1 LASLTL
7 IVSFIW
13 PRFPYF
19 KNGELSVYL
28 LDVGQGESIYM
39 EFPNGETLLLDGGG
53 YFRNS
58 LDIGKL
64 VVAPFLW
71 NRGLW
76 GLSYVGASHS
86 DHDHISGL
94 ESLTKLVSIG
104 HFLERRPALPDRRID
119 RLKSRLIDR
128 ETLPIPLQP
137 GQPWSIGEVR
147 LTLLHPTPE
156 FIAQKKPVTPPRI
169 GNDLSMVWKIEY
181 GAFSLL
187 LTGDI
192 TEKAERYLVEHEAPL
207 QAEILKAP
215 HHGSRTSSHPDF
227 IRAVGPKDVIVSSGR
242 FNVFHHPHPLIV
254 ERYRQQGATLW
265 RTDLQGAIRIT
276 TDGTATRITDHKD
289 L

>member
-1 LASLTL
+1 MLASVTL
-7 IVSFIW
+7 IVNFIW
-13 PRFPYF
+13 PRFPSF
-19 KNGELSVYL
+19 KKGELSVYL
-28 LDVGQGESIYM
+28 LDVGQGESIYV

-58 LDIGKL
+58 LDVGKL

-76 GLSYVGASHS
+76 GLSYVGATHS

-94 ESLTKLVSIG
+94 ESLAGLVSIG
-104 HFLERRPALPDRRID
+104 NFLDRRPALPDRRID
-119 RLKSRLIDR
+119 RLKGRLLERD
-128 ETLPIPLQP
+128 TMPLPLQP
-137 GQPWSIGEVR
+137 GLPWKVGEVR

-156 FIAQKKPVTPPRI
+156 FIAASPSPHRI

-192 TEKAERYLVEHEAPL
+192 TEKAERYLVEHEPHL
-207 QAEILKAP
+207 QAGILKAP
-215 HHGSRTSSHPDF
+215 HHGSRTSSYPDF
-227 IRAVGPKDVIVSSGR
+227 IRAVGPKDVIISSGR
-242 FNVFHHPHPLIV
+242 FNTFHHPHPNIV
-254 ERYRQQGATLW
+254 DRYRQQGATLW
-265 RTDLQGAIRIT
+265 RTDLQGAIHIT
-276 TDGTATRITDHKD
+276 TDGIETRITHHKD